1 MLPNA
6 KVTAFIVS
14 ELLKKNQQIKE
25 IKEIKQIPLAP
36 TQIRVKKL
44 LFWLYWY
51 NNGSVFLV
59 FDSI

>member
-36 TQIRVKKL
+36 TQIRVKQL
-44 LFWLYWY
+44 LFWLY
-51 NNGSVFLV
+51 
-59 FDSI
+59 